1 MKLYFGNL
9 PRDINDAKLRELV
22 EPFGKAD
29 SASVILDRDSG
40 QSKGFGFVEFTSADE
55 AKAAIAALDGKEV
68 NGFAL
73 KVNEARPA
81 KVR

>member
-22 EPFGKAD
+22 TPFGKAD
-29 SASVILDRDSG
+29 SATVILDRDSG

>member
-9 PRDINDAKLRELV
+9 PRDINDAKLRDLV
-22 EPFGKAD
+22 APFGKAD
-29 SASVILDRDSG
+29 SAAVILDRDSG

>member
-22 EPFGKAD
+22 APFGKAD
-29 SASVILDRDSG
+29 SATVILDRDSG

>member
-22 EPFGKAD
+22 APFGKAD

>member
-9 PRDINDAKLRELV
+9 PRDINDTKLRELV
-22 EPFGKAD
+22 APFGKAD
-29 SASVILDRDSG
+29 SATVILDRDSG